1 MREQTPSSTNPT
13 STSTGTSAE
22 SYSFTVCNH
31 TWTCKYHAKRHHA
44 QTLHYCGVLTVDR
57 ISSDRLLD
65 DSMLYFLINCK
76 TQKWNSEAPMLYEV
90 FLPALAGHC
99 SNGIFSNLEC
109 NSAADTE
116 PDDWIKA
123 DDVVDGESAEW
134 RSFLMA
140 FRFLLRKR
148 KQHVPFEE
156 EERGSLGDDGLML
169 ENVHLAEEERG
180 SLGDVLMLEIYT
192 GYLQTSIDDLEDMR
206 RRGLQLSLGD
216 RTMLEAAARHTAE
229 KALAVCAANSGKV
242 IPVVQRAHRVIEEV
256 LTSSSQS
263 CGPTPSSP
271 HLDRGHTQEEE
282 DGAPSCPSSVPVS
295 DCLFPRWDLV
305 EDSVTNIPAEL
316 LGGVST
322 SETAHIEKMEKIV
335 KGHLDMHIAPMK
347 FNDQDAVDSLES
359 LYVTVDHLNDVVN
372 KLLTRHRDGFP
383 SALHL
388 LIAVVEDGFTRLI
401 ELPDQWNTDL
411 WTIRLFKLVTVLENL
426 LNIGRLYMGAK
437 LYSEAEEIEKSCRLG
452 FENRLEFGV
461 CNLLASANEASRVIT
476 MASLLAVANGVLSLP
491 ISDLDKESA
500 FVFQAFRGRRM
511 FLAPASWDGVDF
523 VDRMVELKIQDPHLA
538 LCRGRLIS
546 YFASQ
551 RRQCAVRLL
560 SCDGVATDPAS
571 GVMMSGYGNAQLSGS
586 VGLARPLGVFKLY
599 HFPKAEERQ
608 HPEPLLEFTLDVL
621 RNMNKLSSGR
631 TRTAKIQQNELP
643 DDYEDLLAFE
653 KVRSKESE
661 TADAS
666 GGGTE
671 IQSGEGK
678 EGSDKKGSYMPGS
691 LNELAAWWLCSKWES
706 HKSFAY
712 VRDIHALCKV
722 GFEPTVSLLLWF
734 EFLKPDMLV
743 DFHSLDR
750 EKFQSVLV
758 SLKSNIAHAF
768 LLRYSVKMNAKSAQS
783 GEESGGGSTDG
794 SDGDGDGSD
803 SMAFVM
809 RIERRHGEESPT
821 KLAIFKGVVL
831 STCSLYE
838 KACVN
843 GGLQRALGVMTDL
856 RKDLESKLVETTFA
870 PGDRNVG
877 KIHLREYGLERPDR
891 IDEVD
896 IMYAK
901 LNASL
906 SLSPPNVTCDVSA
919 ADVETLL
926 SFATVPGVSMPLVLE
941 FLENEKLKM
950 LSSPEVRG
958 VLDTMFYAVGPY
970 VTVDDDDAA
979 RAVDHH
985 QPVIPCKEPVGTR
998 HGVLFDTM
1006 CRDPSPMLGAALRL
1020 TISAAKTCSKVHCKH
1035 NLVDVMLYIAQLNCT
1050 LVEFSVLASRKVWVL
1065 HPSRNEWNALL
1076 DQLIKSTADLVLS
1089 LLRKWITE
1097 AEHANSGSGIVV
1109 FATHIALCEATTLS
1123 RLDEDGLQSGTGTAM
1138 MPFLMCS
1145 CYAMEWC
1152 RKVGGVDSFKVPLSR
1167 LMACLQKQR
1176 HRILT
1181 FCGDPKHA
1189 LFRSKMLE
1197 GVTMFTL
1204 QRKSFSAALT
1214 VYAEASLWKSV
1225 SSDVF
1230 FTEKIVHSEHPYPY
1244 DMRSVEK
1251 VEIGDAPYILLQFFE
1266 ESTLGHRPG
1275 AKLTVFSDRA
1285 LSVKE
1290 KEIRPDDNWPGAGSE
1305 PVLVIK
1311 GSCAYLVLE
1320 SPPPAVGTMASRD
1333 DYGYKLS
1340 VKAPVSDAKAV
1351 ALLQALKEESRLGG
1365 SVIPF
1370 TLKMCRSALQACY
1383 NDLSEA
1389 KTYIKNHFKMLK
1401 NASGSGGHKQLDDG
1415 KSLTVADRHE
1425 GYFEREGGQCSIQLN
1440 TFEILEAISARQD
1453 LPANLWSQFHKVLAV
1468 ASGNV
1473 PPPCTVLKDTPTIR
1487 DFKAVCPRKSDP
1499 VTYLFRLWKQP
1510 EECPSRDNYFAK
1522 RSAETFQRFYD
1533 DSSETSSVIS
1543 RRTLGSEFCDYG
1555 LHGLE
1560 GM

>member
-1 MREQTPSSTNPT
+1 MREQTSASTNPT
-13 STSTGTSAE
+13 GTGTSAE
-22 SYSFTVCNH
+22 RYSFTVCNP
-31 TWTCKYHAKRHHA
+31 TFTSKYHAKRHHA
-44 QTLHYCGVLTVDR
+44 QNLHYCGVLTVDN
-57 ISSDRLLD
+57 ISGDRLLD

-76 TQKWNSEAPMLYEV
+76 TQKWQSHSPMLYEV

-109 NSAADTE
+109 ASAADTE

-123 DDVVDGESAEW
+123 DDVVGMDGESAEW

-148 KQHVPFEE
+148 TQHVVRRVEE
-156 EERGSLGDDGLML
+156 EGEQGGSLGG
-169 ENVHLAEEERG
+169 AGG
-180 SLGDVLMLEIYT
+180 SDVLMLEICT
-192 GYLQTSIDDLEDMR
+192 GYLQASVADMEDMR

-216 RTMLEAAARHTAE
+216 RAMLEAAARHTAE
-229 KALAVCAANSGKV
+229 KCVAVCAANSGTI
-242 IPVVQRAHRVIEEV
+242 IPVVQRAHSVVEEV
-256 LTSSSQS
+256 MASSWRF
-263 CGPTPSSP
+263 GHPP
-271 HLDRGHTQEEE
+271 HLDREHILPLQD
-282 DGAPSCPSSVPVS
+282 DGGGTSCPSSVPVS
-295 DCLFPRWDLV
+295 DCLFPRWELV
-305 EDSVTNIPAEL
+305 EDSAPNIPAEL

-322 SETAHIEKMEKIV
+322 TETANIEKMEKIG
-335 KGHLDMHIAPMK
+335 KGHVDMHIAPMK
-347 FNDQDAVDSLES
+347 SHHDQDAVDSLES
-359 LYVTVDHLNDVVN
+359 LYVTVDKLNDVVS
-372 KLLTRHRDGFP
+372 KLLSRHRDGFP

-401 ELPDQWNTDL
+401 ELPDRWNTEL
-411 WTIRLFKLVTVLENL
+411 WTVRLFKLVTILENL
-426 LNIGRLYMGAK
+426 LNMGRLYMGAK
-437 LYSEAEEIEKSCRLG
+437 LYSEAEEIEKSFRLG

-461 CNLLASANEASRVIT
+461 CNLLANANEASRVIT
-476 MASLLAVANGVLSLP
+476 MASLQAITNGVLSLP
-491 ISDLDKESA
+491 VSDLDKDAA
-500 FVFQAFRGRRM
+500 FVFEAFRSGRGM
-511 FLAPASWDGVDF
+511 FLAPASWDGVGF
-523 VDRMVELKIQDPHLA
+523 ADRMAELQIRDPHLA
-538 LCRGRLIS
+538 LCRDRLIS

-551 RRQCAVRLL
+551 QNQCAVRLL

-571 GVMMSGYGNAQLSGS
+571 GVMRSGYGNAPLSGS

-621 RNMNKLSSGR
+621 RKMNKLNSGR
-631 TRTAKIQQNELP
+631 SRTAKIQQSELP
-643 DDYEDLLAFE
+643 DDYEEILAFE

-661 TADAS
+661 TTDES
-666 GGGTE
+666 GGGGGE
-671 IQSGEGK
+671 AQSGEGK
-678 EGSDKKGSYMPGS
+678 EGSDKKGSYMPAS

-712 VRDIHALCKV
+712 IRDIHALCKV
-722 GFEPTVSLLLWF
+722 AFEPTVSLLLWF

-750 EKFQSVLV
+750 GKFETVLV

-768 LLRYSVKMNAKSAQS
+768 LLRYSVKMDTKSA
-783 GEESGGGSTDG
+783 EVSGGSSNG
-794 SDGDGDGSD
+794 SDGDGVGSD

-809 RIERRHGEESPT
+809 KVERRHGEESPT
-821 KLAIFKGVVL
+821 KLALFKGVVL

-870 PGDRNVG
+870 PGDRTVG

-896 IMYAK
+896 VLYAK

-906 SLSPPNVTCDVSA
+906 SLSPPDVTCDVSA

-926 SFATVPGVSMPLVLE
+926 CFATVPAVSMPLVLE

-950 LSSPEVRG
+950 LTSPEVRG

-970 VTVDDDDAA
+970 ETDDAA
-979 RAVDHH
+979 AAAGRGVDT
-985 QPVIPCKEPVGTR
+985 QPAIPFKEPMGTR
-998 HGVLFDTM
+998 HGVLFDTVS
-1006 CRDPSPMLGAALRL
+1006 RDPLPVLGAALRL

-1050 LVEFSVLASRKVWVL
+1050 LVDFSVVASRKVWVR

-1076 DQLIKSTADLVLS
+1076 DQLIKSTSELVLS

-1097 AEHANSGSGIVV
+1097 AEHANSGQGIVV

-1123 RLDEDGLQSGTGTAM
+1123 RLDEEDGLQSGTAM

-1152 RKVGGVDSFKVPLSR
+1152 RKVGGGTLDPFKVPFSR
-1167 LMACLQKQR
+1167 LMSCLQKHR

-1204 QRKSFSAALT
+1204 QRKSFSAALNM
-1214 VYAEASLWKSV
+1214 YAEASLWKSV

-1230 FTEKIVHSEHPYPY
+1230 FTEKIVDSEHPYPY
-1244 DMRSVEK
+1244 DMRSVDK
-1251 VEIGDAPYILLQFFE
+1251 VEICDAPYILLQFFE
-1266 ESTLGHRPG
+1266 ESTLGHRPE
-1275 AKLTVFSDRA
+1275 AKLTIFSDRA
-1285 LSVKE
+1285 LSVKV
-1290 KEIRPDDNWPGAGSE
+1290 KEIRPDDTWPGSGSE

-1320 SPPPAVGTMASRD
+1320 SPPPAMGTIASQRE

-1351 ALLQALKEESRLGG
+1351 ALLQVLKEESRLGG

-1401 NASGSGGHKQLDDG
+1401 NPSGSGGNNKPLDDD
-1415 KSLTVADRHE
+1415 KSSLLTVVNQHE

-1453 LPANLWSQFHKVLAV
+1453 LPANLWNRFYQVLAV

-1473 PPPCTVLKDTPTIR
+1473 PPLCTVLKDTPTIR

-1510 EECPSRDNYFAK
+1510 EECPSRDNYFTR

-1533 DSSETSSVIS
+1533 DSETSSVFS

-1560 GM
+1560 GNTVICSIFVNI